1 MATADAPFA
10 VKKSLG
16 IFEVLAILQNP
27 PPNPVTNPPQKPKAN
42 QVYVFNAEGTEKQ
55 GMIIGTNKV

>member
-16 IFEVLAILQNP
+16 ISEVLAILQNP
-27 PPNPVTNPPQKPKAN
+27 PPNPVTSPPQKLKAH

-55 GMIIGTNKV
+55 SMVNKV